1 MSKPEHDNHQ
11 EQFALSFYEQSP
23 LILKKPVQAIHM
35 GITGGFINKTQ
46 RLAFNAMLKNAH
58 DIEAASPDTNHEI
71 YSINRDVLQSM
82 IGYKSTNR
90 KHLRET
96 LMNMMNLKVEW
107 DILNQ
112 DGSARWAACVL
123 MPYVEFDE
131 HKVRYSYVS
140 NLKSMLMNPEIYQRL
155 DLRIQSSLR
164 LDASVA
170 LYDWV
175 NRFRTNPSKTTNL
188 MTWEQWRWVIYGQI
202 DSESSSLNEYKVF
215 KRDKL
220 NPAIAEINST
230 TDLQIT
236 LEEDKD
242 GGRKVKYL
250 KFIVLEKEIFNAEK
264 KSDQTQEDWNK
275 KLGDMNLT
283 ERERKKIIQTYSTDI
298 IKAHYEYTMNRVG
311 DKTKVTLKSIG
322 AYFKNAIK
330 SGYANELVQDQLK
343 KENNQSANIMS
354 DIEEQFR
361 SVRNVEA
368 SGLFRE
374 LASEERERL
383 IAEYNQQIEIKGAA
397 IPSDPVKR
405 IKRLMLPFYAW
416 YSQKTWGAPTAQ
428 ELLTFAMHNGSLSIN
443 KKHGVIS

>member
-1 MSKPEHDNHQ
+1 MKSDLDNQ
-11 EQFALSFYEQSP
+11 PEQFALAFYEQSP

-58 DIEAASPDTNHEI
+58 DIEAASPDKNHEV
-71 YSINRDVLQSM
+71 YTINRDTLQSM

-96 LMNMMNLKVEW
+96 LKNMMNLKVEW

-131 HKVRYSYVS
+131 QKVRYSYVS

-164 LDASVA
+164 LDVSVA

-202 DSESSSLNEYKVF
+202 DSQSSSLNEYKVF

-250 KFIVLEKEIFNAEK
+250 RFIVLEKEVFNAEK
-264 KSDQTQEDWNK
+264 KSEKTQEDWDK
-275 KLGDMNLT
+275 KLADMNLT
-283 ERERKKIIQTYSTDI
+283 ERERKKIIQTYSSDI

-311 DKTKVTLKSIG
+311 DKNKVALKSIG

-330 SGYANELVQDQLK
+330 SGYANEVVHEQIKQEK
-343 KENNQSANIMS
+343 NQSSNIMTE
-354 DIEEQFR
+354 IEEQFR
-361 SVRNVEA
+361 SVRNVEGA
-368 SGLFRE
+368 GLFKE
-374 LASEERERL
+374 LSAQERQSL
-383 IAEYNQQIEIKGAA
+383 IDEYNQQIEVKGAA
-397 IPSDPVKR
+397 IPADPEKR

-416 YSQKTWGAPTAQ
+416 YSQKTWGDPTAH
-428 ELLTFAMHNGSLSIN
+428 ELLNFAMHNGSLSIN
-443 KKHGVIS
+443 KKDGVIK